1 MNGTRYEPHSA
12 SAGFN
17 PLSRDRT
24 ATMSRSGSSAF
35 NRAKPPM
42 TREPIAAPMP
52 MPQSAIVAGLARGY
66 SSNARTMPS
75 SAAAMATANGA
86 SFAFMN
92 MWP

>member
-24 ATMSRSGSSAF
+24 ATMSSSGSSAF

-75 SAAAMATANGA
+75 SATAMATANGA

-92 MWP
+92 MCP